1 MTISSLKLYYTL
13 PSGRG
18 LGASIQLLLEDARIP
33 YEFNLIDKVNEW
45 PSVKASWIASN
56 YHFDCVPMVELE
68 DGKRYSGC
76 LPILRF
82 LSKKIGKYCPLDN
95 LDDEQFLDAMAD
107 YASDWFQAT
116 ARVMLQP
123 DNKQLH
129 EQYILKDRQVFFDRF
144 NRLYGIH
151 KGPYALGSEIS
162 YVDFYVYKT
171 VARLQ
176 PNKASIQD
184 YPNIASL
191 VQAVNARPNLQSFLQ
206 P

>member
-1 MTISSLKLYYTL
+1 MVLIGIEIFQTI
-13 PSGRG
+13 GRG
-18 LGASIQLLLEDARIP
+18 LGAGIQLLLEDACIP

-82 LSKKIGKYCPLDN
+82 LSKKIGKCHASSFGNITTLRRDSRCSLMLLLGKYCPLDN

-123 DNKQLH
+123 
-129 EQYILKDRQVFFDRF
+129 
-144 NRLYGIH
+144 
-151 KGPYALGSEIS
+151 
-162 YVDFYVYKT
+162 
-171 VARLQ
+171 
-176 PNKASIQD
+176 ASTWVVST
-184 YPNIASL
+184 NG
-191 VQAVNARPNLQSFLQ
+191 
-206 P
+206 